1 MKISKITTVPENESL
16 IVTGLNINDFL
27 KYLPGRSEK
36 KFLKD
41 QLAKENNTVSFNF
54 YDRFIIFQL
63 LEDRNP
69 SENPDL
75 LEELRKA
82 GSKIHSGLIENDII
96 HAAIIHESGPC
107 EYALALAEGLIL
119 SNYQFLKYFSDAVRK
134 RNSFNELHIY
144 CDKVSDTEIARLKI
158 ITDAVFKT
166 RDLINEPLSYL
177 TAAKLAEEI
186 KNMGE
191 EAGFYVEILNKK
203 KIESLKMGGLLAV
216 NKGSID
222 PPAFCILEYK
232 PSGYLNEKPVVLVGK
247 GIVYDTGGLSLKP
260 TNDSMDYMK
269 CDMSGAAAV
278 AGTFYALAK
287 SGLPVYAIGLI
298 PATDNRPDGNA
309 YVPGDV
315 ITIYGGTT
323 VEVLNTDAEGRLV
336 LADALA
342 YAKQY
347 KPELLIDV
355 ATLTGSAQS
364 TLGNFGMAGMG
375 NASSEVFEMLVNT
388 GYLVHERVAVLPLW
402 KEYKEMLKSDIA
414 DLKNI
419 GGKYAGAIAGG
430 KFLEH
435 FADYPFIHLDIA
447 GMAFNKKSDSY
458 RGKGGSGTCVR
469 LLYNF
474 LKNKYCS

>member
-1 MKISKITTVPENESL
+1 M
-16 IVTGLNINDFL
+16 
-27 KYLPGRSEK
+27 
-36 KFLKD
+36 
-41 QLAKENNTVSFNF
+41 
-54 YDRFIIFQL
+54 
-63 LEDRNP
+63 
-69 SENPDL
+69 
-75 LEELRKA
+75 
-82 GSKIHSGLIENDII
+82 
-96 HAAIIHESGPC
+96 
-107 EYALALAEGLIL
+107 
-119 SNYQFLKYFSDAVRK
+119 
-134 RNSFNELHIY
+134 
-144 CDKVSDTEIARLKI
+144 
-158 ITDAVFKT
+158 
-166 RDLINEPLSYL
+166 
-177 TAAKLAEEI
+177 
-186 KNMGE
+186 
-191 EAGFYVEILNKK
+191 
-203 KIESLKMGGLLAV
+203 
-216 NKGSID
+216 
-222 PPAFCILEYK
+222 
-232 PSGYLNEKPVVLVGK
+232 
-247 GIVYDTGGLSLKP
+247 
-260 TNDSMDYMK
+260 
-269 CDMSGAAAV
+269 
-278 AGTFYALAK
+278 
-287 SGLPVYAIGLI
+287 
-298 PATDNRPDGNA
+298 
-309 YVPGDV
+309 
-315 ITIYGGTT
+315 
-323 VEVLNTDAEGRLV
+323 LNTDAEGRLV